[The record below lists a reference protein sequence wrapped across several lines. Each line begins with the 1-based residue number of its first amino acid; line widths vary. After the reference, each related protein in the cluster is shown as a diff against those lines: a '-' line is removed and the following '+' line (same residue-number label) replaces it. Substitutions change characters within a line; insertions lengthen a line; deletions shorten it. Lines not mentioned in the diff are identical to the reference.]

1 MSFKGSAFQKILT
14 GLIIFNTV
22 GLVGILGGGF
32 YAYKYVTS
40 DNFEKLIIELRYPY
54 DQGNTDGNTDTKL
67 DDFEQTVKNG
77 KLLKTTAENDQ
88 ANEINSLPQKEKTLE
103 SVIETL
109 DERAK
114 KNPNDVINGMINKRE
129 IFIIQVNL

>member
-40 DNFEKLIIELRYPY
+40 DNFEKMIKNKIMGDIQNVLPEAIQSEIP
-54 DQGNTDGNTDTKL
+54 DTTGISIP
-67 DDFEQTVKNG
+67 F
-77 KLLKTTAENDQ
+77 
-88 ANEINSLPQKEKTLE
+88 
-103 SVIETL
+103 
-109 DERAK
+109 
-114 KNPNDVINGMINKRE
+114 
-129 IFIIQVNL
+129 

>member
-40 DNFEKLIIELRYPY
+40 DNFEKLIKNKVMGDIQNVLPKAIESELP
-54 DQGNTDGNTDTKL
+54 DTTGISIP
-67 DDFEQTVKNG
+67 F
-77 KLLKTTAENDQ
+77 
-88 ANEINSLPQKEKTLE
+88 
-103 SVIETL
+103 
-109 DERAK
+109 
-114 KNPNDVINGMINKRE
+114 
-129 IFIIQVNL
+129 

>member
-40 DNFEKLIIELRYPY
+40 DNFEKLIKNKIMGDIQNVLPKAIQSEIP
-54 DQGNTDGNTDTKL
+54 DTTGTSIP
-67 DDFEQTVKNG
+67 F
-77 KLLKTTAENDQ
+77 
-88 ANEINSLPQKEKTLE
+88 
-103 SVIETL
+103 
-109 DERAK
+109 
-114 KNPNDVINGMINKRE
+114 
-129 IFIIQVNL
+129 

>member
-40 DNFEKLIIELRYPY
+40 DNFEKLIKNKIIGDIQNVLPKAIQSEIP
-54 DQGNTDGNTDTKL
+54 DTTGISIP
-67 DDFEQTVKNG
+67 F
-77 KLLKTTAENDQ
+77 
-88 ANEINSLPQKEKTLE
+88 
-103 SVIETL
+103 
-109 DERAK
+109 
-114 KNPNDVINGMINKRE
+114 
-129 IFIIQVNL
+129 

>member
-40 DNFEKLIIELRYPY
+40 DNFEKLIKNKIMGDIQNVLPRAIQSEIP
-54 DQGNTDGNTDTKL
+54 DTTGISIP
-67 DDFEQTVKNG
+67 F
-77 KLLKTTAENDQ
+77 
-88 ANEINSLPQKEKTLE
+88 
-103 SVIETL
+103 
-109 DERAK
+109 
-114 KNPNDVINGMINKRE
+114 
-129 IFIIQVNL
+129 

>member
-40 DNFEKLIIELRYPY
+40 DNFEKLIKNKVMGDIQNVLPKATQSEIP
-54 DQGNTDGNTDTKL
+54 DTTGISIP
-67 DDFEQTVKNG
+67 F
-77 KLLKTTAENDQ
+77 
-88 ANEINSLPQKEKTLE
+88 
-103 SVIETL
+103 
-109 DERAK
+109 
-114 KNPNDVINGMINKRE
+114 
-129 IFIIQVNL
+129 

>member
-40 DNFEKLIIELRYPY
+40 DNFEKLIENKIMGDIQNVLPKAIQSEIP
-54 DQGNTDGNTDTKL
+54 DTTGISIP
-67 DDFEQTVKNG
+67 F
-77 KLLKTTAENDQ
+77 
-88 ANEINSLPQKEKTLE
+88 
-103 SVIETL
+103 
-109 DERAK
+109 
-114 KNPNDVINGMINKRE
+114 
-129 IFIIQVNL
+129 

>member
-40 DNFEKLIIELRYPY
+40 DNFEKLI
-54 DQGNTDGNTDTKL
+54 
-67 DDFEQTVKNG
+67 KNKVMG
-77 KLLKTTAENDQ
+77 D
-88 ANEINSLPQKEKTLE
+88 I
-103 SVIETL
+103 
-109 DERAK
+109 
-114 KNPNDVINGMINKRE
+114 
-129 IFIIQVNL
+129 

>member
-40 DNFEKLIIELRYPY
+40 DNFEKLIKNKVMGDIQNVLPKAIHSERP
-54 DQGNTDGNTDTKL
+54 DT
-67 DDFEQTVKNG
+67 TG
-77 KLLKTTAENDQ
+77 
-88 ANEINSLPQKEKTLE
+88 IS
-103 SVIETL
+103 
-109 DERAK
+109 
-114 KNPNDVINGMINKRE
+114 
-129 IFIIQVNL
+129 IQF

>member
-40 DNFEKLIIELRYPY
+40 DNFEKLIKNKIMGDIQNVLPKAI
-54 DQGNTDGNTDTKL
+54 QSAIPDTTGISIP
-67 DDFEQTVKNG
+67 F
-77 KLLKTTAENDQ
+77 
-88 ANEINSLPQKEKTLE
+88 
-103 SVIETL
+103 
-109 DERAK
+109 
-114 KNPNDVINGMINKRE
+114 
-129 IFIIQVNL
+129 

>member
-40 DNFEKLIIELRYPY
+40 DNFEKLI
-54 DQGNTDGNTDTKL
+54 K
-67 DDFEQTVKNG
+67 
-77 KLLKTTAENDQ
+77 
-88 ANEINSLPQKEKTLE
+88 
-103 SVIETL
+103 
-109 DERAK
+109 
-114 KNPNDVINGMINKRE
+114 NKRCVCVNIILIKISDTETFE
-129 IFIIQVNL
+129 ISEQQLTSSYKKCLLS

>member
-40 DNFEKLIIELRYPY
+40 DNFEKLIKNKVMGDIQNVLPKAIKSEIP
-54 DQGNTDGNTDTKL
+54 DTTGISIP
-67 DDFEQTVKNG
+67 F
-77 KLLKTTAENDQ
+77 
-88 ANEINSLPQKEKTLE
+88 
-103 SVIETL
+103 
-109 DERAK
+109 
-114 KNPNDVINGMINKRE
+114 
-129 IFIIQVNL
+129 